1 MAPRTMEETEIKPAR
16 AAADTKGTK
25 QKPAKKSTPAM
36 PAKKA
41 SPPAKKR

>member
-1 MAPRTMEETEIKPAR
+1 MAPRTMDLDKPAR

-36 PAKKA
+36 PKKA

>member
-1 MAPRTMEETEIKPAR
+1 MAPRTIDQTEVKPAR
-16 AAADTKGTK
+16 AAADKKTAKAPAK
-25 QKPAKKSTPAM
+25 PKPAT